1 MNMRVV
7 LEGTT
12 PGMKDAKE
20 AGKIAPDMF
29 FIRDELLY
37 GLRGGLEEGRISRA
51 LMTTNEPTE
60 TFGHRERDHEMMPG
74 KLAIHLSFKPLT
86 CLNVL
91 TGWAVAIAE
100 VSVDDVEVSTVLTF
114 VIRNPCL
121 PGAAGDHGISAPKC
135 SMYSGPKVWKISFI
149 EVMVEPLHGMVDDL
163 HGVFGS
169 LLGEVKIEHGS
180 FQAAVAHVSLN
191 NFRMDSGLEKV
202 CCIAMA

>member
-1 MNMRVV
+1 MPGAVFGEHRPSGGDVMNMRVV

-121 PGAAGDHGISAPKC
+121 PGAAGDHGIERFSVLPG
-135 SMYSGPKVWKISFI
+135 YLGT
-149 EVMVEPLHGMVDDL
+149 EVFD
-163 HGVFGS
+163 VFRT
-169 LLGEVKIEHGS
+169 E
-180 FQAAVAHVSLN
+180 
-191 NFRMDSGLEKV
+191 GLEDL
-202 CCIAMA
+202 IY